1 MAADS
6 FQFLCPLSAYED
18 LSKSDDG
25 RQMRIAGIA
34 STEAKDLQGEEIL
47 QNGLNWDDCLGVR
60 GFFNNDH
67 RKSFLDILGAPERV
81 QMYKAG
87 ETLPDGST
95 PDHACTWVEGH
106 LFDTADGRK
115 TWELAKALPAL
126 GRRLGM
132 SVEGKV
138 ENRTGPD
145 GMTIAKAR
153 IQHIAITHQ
162 PVNQQCTI
170 DALLRSLSV
179 TQKAISV
186 ADGPNADSG
195 KKLLRE
201 QLDDKLVTLDQPTD
215 KDDENQPDEL
225 KKRKKKPSTA
235 QKSRST
241 ATILKSIY
249 ELMPDASAD
258 YALALCRALRRDYS
272 RSHDV

>member
-1 MAADS
+1 MPTDR

-18 LSKSDDG
+18 LSKADRG
-25 RQMRIAGIA
+25 EQMRIAGIA

-47 QNGLNWDDCLGVR
+47 QDGLNWDDCLGVR

-81 QMYKAG
+81 QMFKAG
-87 ETLPDGST
+87 EKLPDGST

-115 TWELAKALPAL
+115 TWELAKALPAS

-138 ENRTGPD
+138 EHRTGPD
-145 GMTIAKAR
+145 GLTIAKAR

-170 DALLRSLSV
+170 DALLRS
-179 TQKAISV
+179 ISAV
-186 ADGPNADSG
+186 RKTIAVGEGAEADSG

-201 QLDDKLVTLDQPTD
+201 QLDEKLVNLAE
-215 KDDENQPDEL
+215 DDEKKPKKRPDEL
-225 KKRKKKPSTA
+225 LKRKKKASSA
-235 QKSRST
+235 QKSRSS

-249 ELMPDASAD
+249 ELMPDATAD
-258 YALALCRALRRDYS
+258 YAVALCRALRRESS